1 MHGLYIPAWLVLK
14 GIKSK
19 ARISELINTLKIFL
33 PTFIELYHLPY
44 TELIEIKIF
53 AIESIKGHSPGKSN
67 LGLQILKCYRDFNIA
82 LSVFIS
88 VLKCDLQL
96 RDRNYNTQIINN
108 YCSPEQYILLSPSR

>member
-53 AIESIKGHSPGKSN
+53 AIESIKGHSRGKSN

-88 VLKCDLQL
+88 ILKCDLQGIEIITHKL
-96 RDRNYNTQIINN
+96 LITIALLNNT
-108 YCSPEQYILLSPSR
+108 SF